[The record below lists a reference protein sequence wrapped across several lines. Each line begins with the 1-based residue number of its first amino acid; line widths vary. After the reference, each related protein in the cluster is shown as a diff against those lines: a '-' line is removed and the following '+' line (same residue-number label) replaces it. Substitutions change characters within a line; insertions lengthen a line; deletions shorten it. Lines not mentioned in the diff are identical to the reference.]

1 MSLSKETPAEGK
13 INLLKYKLAKY
24 SLEGIYL
31 GFEDLT
37 T

>member
-1 MSLSKETPAEGK
+1 MSLSKVAPLDGK
-13 INLLKYKLAKY
+13 INVLKYKLAKY
-24 SLEGIYL
+24 SLEGQFL